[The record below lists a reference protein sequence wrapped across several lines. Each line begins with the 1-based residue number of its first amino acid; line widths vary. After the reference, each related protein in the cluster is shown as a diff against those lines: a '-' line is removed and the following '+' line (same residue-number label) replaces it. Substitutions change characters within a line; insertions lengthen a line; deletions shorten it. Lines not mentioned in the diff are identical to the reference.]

1 MKKQG
6 KEASETT
13 ETQNQ
18 TSISDEASDGRGPQE
33 PPSTSRSAQK
43 KKRSL
48 SKKVTKKDN
57 DVNEK
62 STTVTE
68 IETSSQQDD
77 EGGDTDENVLTDVTA
92 DSTAIVPGSP
102 TLPSPTSKPTSQTH
116 TKNTAIPTKQ
126 KLDSDNGVT
135 LDTVTKSFGKKV
147 TKTDNDLNKNRTTVT
162 EIETS
167 SHQDDED
174 GDTDETVLNDVADS
188 TAIVEVPGSPTL
200 PSPTSIPTSLT
211 HTKTTVI
218 QTKIDGANGTEF
230 TTKTV
235 TETETSDHQ
244 GITRTITASQK
255 QQERH
260 TTIESLHGSS
270 SEDSSNEAPSLE
282 KSKLKVR
289 QSFTLLSNGEHWR
302 FLRKHDL
309 LLNACHVKC
318 NQAINFKGSS
328 SSFQFQSCMMS
339 QVINNGKQS
348 VTFVCARL
356 EHTQVFT

>member
-1 MKKQG
+1 M
-6 KEASETT
+6 
-13 ETQNQ
+13 
-18 TSISDEASDGRGPQE
+18 
-33 PPSTSRSAQK
+33 
-43 KKRSL
+43 
-48 SKKVTKKDN
+48 SKKVTKKEN
-57 DVNEK
+57 DVNEN

-77 EGGDTDENVLTDVTA
+77 ESGDTDENALTDVTA
-92 DSTAIVPGSP
+92 DSTAIVEVPGSP
-102 TLPSPTSKPTSQTH
+102 TLPSPTSKPASQTH

-135 LDTVTKSFGKKV
+135 LDTVTESFGKKA
-147 TKTDNDLNKNRTTVT
+147 TKTDNDVNKNRTTVT

-167 SHQDDED
+167 SHQDGEG
-174 GDTDETVLNDVADS
+174 GDTDENVVNDVADS
-188 TAIVEVPGSPTL
+188 TATVEVPGSPTM

-218 QTKIDGANGTEF
+218 QTKLDGDNGTEF

-244 GITRTITASQK
+244 GITRTITTSQK

-282 KSKLKVR
+282 MSKLKVR
-289 QSFTLLSNGEHWR
+289 QILLFYQMEI
-302 FLRKHDL
+302 LRKHYL
-309 LLNACHVKC
+309 LLNASHVKC
-318 NQAINFKGSS
+318 NQAISFKGSCN
-328 SSFQFQSCMMS
+328 SFQFQSCMS

-348 VTFVCARL
+348 VTFLCAGL
-356 EHTQVFT
+356 EHTEVFT